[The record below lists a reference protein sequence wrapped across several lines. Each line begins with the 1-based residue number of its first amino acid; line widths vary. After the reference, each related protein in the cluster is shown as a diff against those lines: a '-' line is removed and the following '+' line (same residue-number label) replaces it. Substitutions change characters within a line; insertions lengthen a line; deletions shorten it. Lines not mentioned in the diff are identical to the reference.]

1 MKSERLSRFV
11 WSGRFA
17 KGFAEAGIGK
27 LIAIFTISILGVV
40 EPL

>member
-1 MKSERLSRFV
+1 MRSERPSRFV
-11 WSGRFA
+11 WSGKLA

-27 LIAIFTISILGVV
+27 LIAIFTIGILGVV